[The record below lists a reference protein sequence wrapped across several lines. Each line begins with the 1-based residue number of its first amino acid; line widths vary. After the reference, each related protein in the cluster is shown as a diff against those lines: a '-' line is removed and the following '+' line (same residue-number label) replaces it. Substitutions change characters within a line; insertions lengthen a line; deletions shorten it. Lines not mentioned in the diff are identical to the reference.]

1 MTIVWD
7 EWANGLPGSTPA
19 PEDVKQEDDDCSIEF
34 LDLTYLHD
42 APAALVC

>member
-7 EWANGLPGSTPA
+7 EWAHGL
-19 PEDVKQEDDDCSIEF
+19 PEDVKKDDDDCSIEF

-42 APAALVC
+42 APAALVA